1 MYPSIVLKLLIGL
14 IALVFVT
21 RLLGKKHM
29 SQVTPFDFVYALIL
43 GGTVEETIYHQDHTI
58 PQMLF
63 SIAIWGALIYT
74 VEKLTQRFDKLRGPL
89 KGSSQILIQDGK
101 VSIEELEKANLEL
114 EELRGMLRQK
124 DIFSLKAVKYVFLET
139 NGEISVMKY
148 KEHEETE
155 EPSILLVDEGR
166 ILEHNL
172 QIAGKDREW
181 LMRGLSKEGISNIKD
196 IYYAEWS
203 IPEGFFIKKYE
214 HCI

>member
-1 MYPSIVLKLLIGL
+1 MYPTIFFKLLIGL
-14 IALVFVT
+14 VALVFVT

-63 SIAIWGALIYT
+63 SIAVWGVLIYS
-74 VEKLTQRFDKLRGPL
+74 VEKLTQRFDKLRRPL
-89 KGSSQILIQDGK
+89 KGSSQILINDGK
-101 VSIEELEKANLEL
+101 VSIKELERANLEL

-124 DIFSLKAVKYVFLET
+124 DIFSLKSVKYVFLET
-139 NGEISVMKY
+139 SGEISVMKY
-148 KEHEETE
+148 KDQEETE

-172 QIAGKDREW
+172 EIAGKDTDW
-181 LMRGLSKEGISNIKD
+181 LMNGLSKEGISDIKD

-203 IPEGFFIKKYE
+203 IPEGFFIKKFE